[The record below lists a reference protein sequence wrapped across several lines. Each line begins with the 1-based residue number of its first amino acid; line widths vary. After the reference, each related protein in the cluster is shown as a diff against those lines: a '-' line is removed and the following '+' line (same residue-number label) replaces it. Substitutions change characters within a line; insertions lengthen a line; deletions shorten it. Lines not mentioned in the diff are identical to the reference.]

1 MLSYHIRE
9 RPLFLAIAIG
19 SDSVSQHELV
29 RCWNTD
35 HLVMAYAEDRSA
47 PIHRREGSTL
57 RKTLSFPAARSPP
70 LGPSCHLAAHAGS
83 SSSNSSSS
91 SSSSYRVVLQQA
103 VVYSNNSSEQHQQQ
117 RWCVPTSWC
126 LCCVITYSHVLA
138 AAAAVHVANLMFL
151 LARRLSLLL
160 VLRSALAFAAVVA
173 MFRCAAFSAAA
184 YLTRYLLVL
193 LRRLCFLCGGNSRT
207 FVSVDGRAIAIVIV
221 SQASTSPSLLLAF
234 FSRQNLS

>member
-70 LGPSCHLAAHAGS
+70 LGPSCHLAARAGS
-83 SSSNSSSS
+83 SSSSNSV
-91 SSSSYRVVLQQA
+91 SSSSYSVVLQQA